1 MLQLIVPKWPKFE
14 FMEAVYPYH
23 APLNLFMNAPSH
35 FANVHFAAFHK
46 NESYTLHHLIFMDQ
60 QDP

>member
-1 MLQLIVPKWPKFE
+1 ML
-14 FMEAVYPYH
+14 
-23 APLNLFMNAPSH
+23 LNLFMNAPSH

-46 NESYTLHHLIFMDQ
+46 NESYTLHRLIFMDQ